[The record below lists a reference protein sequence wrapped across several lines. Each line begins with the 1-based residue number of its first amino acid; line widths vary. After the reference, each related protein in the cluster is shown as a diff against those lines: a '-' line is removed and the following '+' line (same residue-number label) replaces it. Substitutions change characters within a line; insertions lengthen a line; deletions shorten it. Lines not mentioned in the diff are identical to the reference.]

1 MGVLRSLVDAFLG
14 TKIREWSTELS
25 SGRKLKLILKERDT
39 RRYVLIRFSS
49 AGDYQYE
56 HLEADEVMRLA
67 QALAEISVTMQ
78 KKT

>member
-1 MGVLRSLVDAFLG
+1 MGMLRSLADAFLG

-49 AGDYQYE
+49 AGDHQYD
-56 HLEADEVMRLA
+56 HLEADEVELLA
-67 QALAEISVTMQ
+67 QKLSEMSVDMH
-78 KKT
+78 KTG